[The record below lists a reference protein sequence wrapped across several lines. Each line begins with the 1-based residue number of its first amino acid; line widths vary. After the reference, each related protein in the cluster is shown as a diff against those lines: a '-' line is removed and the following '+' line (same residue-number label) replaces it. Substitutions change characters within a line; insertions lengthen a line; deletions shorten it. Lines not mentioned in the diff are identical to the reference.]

1 MRHLEFSNSSL
12 EMKKTRLFKNHF
24 CLLCFHSRQKSMI
37 YAVIDFAFFRC
48 QQCHYY
54 ALHYIQKLLQYCV

>member
-1 MRHLEFSNSSL
+1 
-12 EMKKTRLFKNHF
+12 
-24 CLLCFHSRQKSMI
+24 MI